1 MSDDLIFREV
11 DEDVRRDRATEMAR
25 RYGGYAIGAVVLI
38 VATTVA
44 IVGWR
49 EYTASRQQDQGAAFE
64 RAMVLLEGERPAE
77 AAEIFERL
85 VADGSDGYRAL
96 GGQQAAAARAAAGD
110 EAGALSAYDRI
121 RQDDA
126 LPQEQRDLAAI
137 KAAMLALRLE
147 DGDAAIS
154 RLQQV
159 LNASGPF
166 RNMALEVQA
175 AAHLND
181 GDRQKAV
188 EILTALTQDATASE
202 GVKARAGQ
210 FLRALGVE

>member
-38 VATTVA
+38 VAATVA

-49 EYTASRQQDQGAAFE
+49 DYTATQQQEQGAEFE
-64 RAMVLLEGERPAE
+64 RAMTLLEDERPAE
-77 AAEIFERL
+77 AAEIFEGL

-96 GGQQAAAARAAAGD
+96 GGQQAAAARAASGD
-110 EAGALSAYDRI
+110 EAGALAAFDRI
-121 RQDDA
+121 RQDSA
-126 LPQEQRDLAAI
+126 LPRDQRDLAAI

-147 DGDAAIS
+147 GGDAAIE
-154 RLQQV
+154 RLQPV
-159 LNASGPF
+159 LNGGSAF
-166 RNMALEVQA
+166 RNMALELQA

-181 GDRQKAV
+181 GDRERAV
-188 EILTALTQDATASE
+188 TILTALTQDATASA